1 MNQRSET
8 LELRIRI
15 VDADAIAKMAKV
27 CGIGFQ
33 TYVREILEVFVA
45 EKGGRLDKEGRCR
58 ICPLQG
64 AWQQKVDSRNRYFR
78 RKREPAKLSIL
89 FADSDRP
96 ADVRD
101 GLDKSTRG
109 PVYSGRTGEDKAL

>member
-8 LELRIRI
+8 LELRVRV
-15 VDADAIAKMAKV
+15 VDADAIARMAKV

-64 AWQQKVDSRNRYFR
+64 SWEQKVDNRDRYFR
-78 RKREPAKLSIL
+78 RRREPSKLSIL
-89 FADSDRP
+89 SGESDRP

-101 GLDKSTRG
+101 GLGKPTRG
-109 PVYSGRTGEDKAL
+109 PVHSGRTGEDKAL